1 MAAYPANATQTK
13 MQIYSASRAVDRDPI
28 TDKSRDWK
36 SNANVSSSQIAA
48 SPIGEKKRKKKIP
61 SALTPKQIH
70 STVFPH
76 LTQKFTRQRRVI
88 ERRTETGRPAACC
101 IGQECRCHGN
111 RQPRVGIWSGRW
123 SYCRG
128 FRVQH
133 ASGRSAHM
141 VLSSLLSI
149 PFISDSS
156 DPAALLP
163 PRLTDPFINTT
174 AGSVELPKNCIIS
187 TFIS

>member
-28 TDKSRDWK
+28 TDKSRDSK
-36 SNANVSSSQIAA
+36 SNANVSSCQIAV
-48 SPIGEKKRKKKIP
+48 SPIRARCCLGKKKKKKNSLSP
-61 SALTPKQIH
+61 HAKQIH

-76 LTQKFTRQRRVI
+76 LTQKFTRQRRMI

-163 PRLTDPFINTT
+163 PRLTDPVHQHNSRFR
-174 AGSVELPKNCIIS
+174 
-187 TFIS
+187 